1 MSYYVGTKKDCNA
14 YDEKVTSALGF
25 DGNKT
30 ANWANPRRHPEKSIF
45 AIYAHNTILPD
56 EGSKLRKV
64 ELLTE
69 DWNEAIEL

>member
-1 MSYYVGTKKDCNA
+1 MWYVGTKKSCEA
-14 YDEKVTSALGF
+14 YDKKVSEAIGF
-25 DGNKT
+25 DGNRT

-45 AIYAHNTILPD
+45 AIDAHNTILPD